1 MNRPQLGPLCMA
13 TARAIAKSPDNIMPL
28 PWVALAMNISCVN
41 DVRQKDLTLRECAR
55 IVLDDSR
62 LIPGY

>member
-13 TARAIAKSPDNIMPL
+13 TARAIVKSPDNIVPL
-28 PWVALAMNISCVN
+28 PWVALAMTVENRNHATLIP
-41 DVRQKDLTLRECAR
+41 LTPSVPRF
-55 IVLDDSR
+55 LDDSE